1 MVGTIEPATG
11 PENINSLDG
20 ARDFA
25 HLQGQTMVGP
35 TEQRPSSDEPGLR
48 LVAPPSG
55 GAPLFG
61 PDEIRR
67 IWRDHRRWVAAILL
81 AHKPREVDVEDLLQV
96 VAVAVVRK
104 IGELRDPAA
113 VKPWLRTVAIN
124 AARASGRD
132 VTRSRRHLKLV
143 RDRSAANAASPRS
156 SDDSAARREEA
167 DRLMALA
174 RTLPEGYREPLL
186 MRCVRGMSYK
196 QIGAV
201 LDLPET
207 TIETRI
213 ARGRRML
220 RELANASSEM
230 TTEAKQTGRSGR
242 PVGKPEAR
250 AAGVSA
256 AGA

>member
-1 MVGTIEPATG
+1 M
-11 PENINSLDG
+11 
-20 ARDFA
+20 
-25 HLQGQTMVGP
+25 
-35 TEQRPSSDEPGLR
+35 
-48 LVAPPSG
+48 
-55 GAPLFG
+55 FG
-61 PDEIRR
+61 PDEIRQ

-81 AHKPREVDVEDLLQV
+81 AHKPRETDVEDLLQV
-96 VAVAVVRK
+96 VAVAMVRK
-104 IGELRDPAA
+104 IGELRDPSA

-132 VTRSRRHLKLV
+132 VSRSRRHLKLV
-143 RDRSAANAASPRS
+143 RDRTVQIGSGGADAGESATS
-156 SDDSAARREEA
+156 REEA
-167 DRLMALA
+167 GRLMDLA
-174 RTLPEGYREPLL
+174 RTLPGGYREPLL

-220 RELANASSEM
+220 RELALNDSNKE
-230 TTEAKQTGRSGR
+230 TKNPGRSGR
-242 PVGKPEAR
+242 PVGKPETR
-250 AAGVSA
+250 AAGQAA